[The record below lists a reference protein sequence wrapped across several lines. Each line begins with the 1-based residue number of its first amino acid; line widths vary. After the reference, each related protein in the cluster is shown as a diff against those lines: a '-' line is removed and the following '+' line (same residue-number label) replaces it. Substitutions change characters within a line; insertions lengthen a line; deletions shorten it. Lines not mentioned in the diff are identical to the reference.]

1 MQNKNDLSHA
11 LSSGRLHA
19 LDNLRA
25 LLALLGI
32 PFHACLLLLVVTGH
46 RLMTNF
52 DLYLLVSQVQPFNAA
67 LFLFVFFFHVFRM
80 PAFFLL
86 AGFFAHFIYQRSTVR
101 KLLTNRFI
109 RIAVPLL
116 FIIIWFY
123 PIYLN
128 SVLLNAVHQS
138 FLNHQNVWPVFL
150 SQIKH
155 DWLQGKT
162 WSSMDNTRDA
172 WFLDYLLWCYVMT
185 LLLLFVKKLHPLTQ
199 VKRLTNHYVTHCLF
213 TRARYILIPIM
224 LTALMMTAHPSVWV
238 VAYDTHL
245 KPNLTLLACYSIWY
259 FLGWWLWE
267 NHRDFSAFM
276 KNPGWQLLAAIATYL
291 IYLSILLH
299 FANGNSVLMHIV
311 GLFFYML
318 TMVLSVFAVIGLAW
332 RYLNAPSFLRHIS
345 ASAYWIYLVQMPILL
360 VSIPIIALLHWSFL
374 QQLIANILLCVL
386 LCLSSYY
393 FLVRPTWLH
402 RILGG

>member
-1 MQNKNDLSHA
+1 MHSKNDLPHA
-11 LSSGRLHA
+11 LSSSRLHA

-25 LLALLGI
+25 ILALLGI
-32 PFHACLLLLVVTGH
+32 PFHACLLLLVVAGH
-46 RLMTNF
+46 KLVTNF
-52 DLYLLVSQVQPFNAA
+52 DLYLLVSQAQPFNAA
-67 LFLFVFFFHVFRM
+67 LFLFVFFFHIFRM

-86 AGFFAHFIYQRSTVR
+86 AGFFAHFIYQRSNIR

-128 SVLLNAVHQS
+128 GVLVNAVHQS
-138 FLNHQNVWPVFL
+138 LLNHQSVWSIFSAQV
-150 SQIKH
+150 KR

-162 WSSMDNTRDA
+162 WTSMNNTRDA
-172 WFLDYLLWCYVMT
+172 WFLDYLLWCYVIT
-185 LLLLFVKKLHPLTQ
+185 LLLLFVKQLHPLTQ
-199 VKRLTNHYVTHCLF
+199 VKRLTRHCVTHCLF
-213 TRARYILIPIM
+213 TRARYILMPIV
-224 LTALMMTAHPSVWV
+224 LTALMMTAHPAVWV

-245 KPNLTLLACYSIWY
+245 KPNFTLLACYSIWY

-267 NHRDFSAFM
+267 NHRDFSDFM
-276 KNPGWQLLAAIATYL
+276 KNPAWQLLAAIATYL

-299 FANGNSVLMHIV
+299 FSNGNSVFMHIL

-318 TMVLSVFAVIGLAW
+318 SMVLSVFAVVGLAW

-360 VSIPIIALLHWSFL
+360 VSVPIIALWHGSFL
-374 QQLIANILLCVL
+374 QQLIANILLCILV
-386 LCLSSYY
+386 CLSSYY
-393 FLVRPTWLH
+393 FLVRPTWLR